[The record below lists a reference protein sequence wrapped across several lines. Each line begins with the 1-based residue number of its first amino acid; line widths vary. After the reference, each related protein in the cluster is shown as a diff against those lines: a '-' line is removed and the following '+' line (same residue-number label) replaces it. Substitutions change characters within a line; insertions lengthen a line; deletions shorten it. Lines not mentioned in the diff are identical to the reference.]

1 MQLQPSIQLAGLVKH
16 YLFLE
21 AHLYYEDKLRL
32 FPDGN
37 TGIVFS
43 ERNKLLVSLNG
54 KTAPQQLP
62 HAFLYGQ
69 IGAFKDLYSTGET
82 SLLIVVLR
90 PFAIY
95 QLLGSASSTLRDT
108 VIDIEDLFGLKGIN
122 VQHKLAETADIHEK
136 IRIIEKFLLQ
146 LLVDYQHNL
155 PAIIPACINYIS
167 LNKGLGTVKELIQF
181 SGYSERQLE
190 RLFNTVVGVS
200 PNSFMQ
206 IIKLHNF
213 LKELKKSDATRS
225 LTRLCHHSGYYD
237 QAHLIRSF
245 KKVTGL
251 TPSHYI
257 KNNNPLAVN
266 LLQI

>member
-21 AHLYYEDKLRL
+21 AHLHYEDKLRL

-43 ERNKLLVSLNG
+43 GKNKLLVSLNG

-62 HAFLYGQ
+62 QAFMYGQ
-69 IGAFKDLYSTGET
+69 IGAFKDLYSAGET

-95 QLLGSASSTLRDT
+95 QLLGSPSNTLKDA
-108 VIDIEDLFGLKGIN
+108 VIDIEDLFGLEGIN
-122 VQHKLAETADIHEK
+122 IQHRLEETAGIHKK
-136 IRIIEKFLLQ
+136 IKIIEKFLLQ
-146 LLVDYQHNL
+146 LLVDYQHDL
-155 PAIIPACINYIS
+155 PPIIPASVNYITLS
-167 LNKGLGTVKELIQF
+167 KGLGTVKDLIQF

-200 PNSFMQ
+200 PNGFTQ

-213 LKELKKSDATRS
+213 LKELKKSNATVN
-225 LTRLCHHSGYYD
+225 LTRHCHSSGYYD

-251 TPSHYI
+251 TPSRYL
-257 KNNNPLAVN
+257 KSTNPLAIN